1 MISYEDIFA
10 EITII
15 LSWPVNELIKLAKG
29 LRKKII
35 QAEFEKKSSVLFLST
50 FRVLSEWESD
60 ILLNDDVMKTR
71 KAMREIAIFTQSSLK

>member
-1 MISYEDIFA
+1 ME
-10 EITII
+10 
-15 LSWPVNELIKLAKG
+15 
-29 LRKKII
+29 
-35 QAEFEKKSSVLFLST
+35 AEFEKKSSVLFLST